1 MITWAPKENC
11 RPYFFNYSLM
21 PIHQHSIINTA
32 ILYVKHSYPA
42 FKQSQTMLQMIS
54 LNWVMYKMVP
64 IKSTR
69 PYELIN
75 YTKLD
80 DLPT

>member
-1 MITWAPKENC
+1 M
-11 RPYFFNYSLM
+11 
-21 PIHQHSIINTA
+21 
-32 ILYVKHSYPA
+32 KHSYPA

-64 IKSTR
+64 VKSTR

-75 YTKLD
+75 YIKLD
-80 DLPT
+80 DLPTNNIPETKNIYFKLAGF